1 MTRVLQIRRG
11 TTANNDAF
19 TGMPGEI
26 TMDTDEKTLRIHD
39 GKTLG
44 GFEIA
49 RRDDI
54 KKSDFDIE
62 SVSDDFWRDVI
73 ARCAPNPIKT
83 IETTPVPINS
93 NTAHL
98 NYIVGTDKIPIN
110 VQTVLICQNTDAG
123 YTPGD
128 EVMAFGIGNR
138 CNPTPNIIM
147 EQGGLN
153 LYLMVGKEKYWVSH
167 KTTGAT
173 TQISDEN
180 WRILFRVYC

>member
-26 TMDTDEKTLRIHD
+26 TMDTENKTLRIHD
-39 GKTLG
+39 GETLG

-73 ARCAPNPIKT
+73 ARCAPRQINM
-83 IETTPVPINS
+83 IETNPVPINS
-93 NTAHL
+93 NTRYH
-98 NYIVGTDKIPIN
+98 NYVVGGGKMPIC
-110 VQTVLICQNTDAG
+110 VQSVLICQNAEAG
-123 YTPGD
+123 YAPGD
-128 EVMAFGIGNR
+128 EVMAFGIGDR
-138 CNPTPNIIM
+138 CNPAPNIVM

-153 LYLMVGKEKYWVSH
+153 LYLMVGNEKYWVSH

-180 WRILFRVYC
+180 WCFLFRVYC